1 MTDSTSRAVAVNPGH
16 VDGVVRDWLETQ
28 AHIVGYWREVLVSAD
43 GDASLIAALDDHAS
57 FLQAAARIGTD
68 GFHRHQ

>member
-1 MTDSTSRAVAVNPGH
+1 MSNATRIAASPHPAQ
-16 VDGVVRDWLETQ
+16 VDGAVRDWLETQ

-43 GDASLIAALDDHAS
+43 GDAGLIAALDDHAS
-57 FLQAAARIGTD
+57 FLEAAARIGAG